1 MPKAI
6 VCQRIERIDG
16 VTRTW
21 FEWAWDGS
29 AWVKTLV
36 VEVEFNT
43 DPNEYEFRRAV
54 LDEIQKTARNVL
66 TEEATMIVSR
76 LKVVPRITGEAV
88 ASD

>member
-6 VCQRIERIDG
+6 VCQRVEKIDG

-21 FEWAWDGS
+21 FEWTWDGS

-43 DPNEYEFRRAV
+43 DPNEYEFRHAV

-66 TEEATMIVSR
+66 TEETEMIVSH
-76 LKVVPRITGEAV
+76 LKVVPRITGEGV